1 MSTADVKIDHDA
13 SCDGKVRLGDVTR
26 NLELLQLWQ
35 YDSLLSSPKPSE
47 KLIQDQNSVTSCCTL
62 YTHTHT
68 HTHARPYKNK
78 SPVS

>member
-35 YDSLLSSPKPSE
+35 YDSLLSSRIKCDRIQNWPSYC
-47 KLIQDQNSVTSCCTL
+47 LSWQSRWWSNDTDVWL
-62 YTHTHT
+62 
-68 HTHARPYKNK
+68 R
-78 SPVS
+78 